1 MSSVSP
7 GIAYGIKTA
16 FPFTRAMQSPPN
28 VSFSAVTVIDIVY
41 NDSAKRS
48 PFQRGEKVTEARG
61 VSAAE
66 NALGFQKR
74 SFHLIP
80 HSVIIALCKC
90 GNFFKR

>member
-48 PFQRGEKVTEARG
+48 PFQRGEKV
-61 VSAAE
+61 VSAVE

>member
-7 GIAYGIKTA
+7 GIAYGIKTV

-28 VSFSAVTVIDIVY
+28 VSFSAVTVTGISC

-48 PFQRGEKVTEARG
+48 SFQRGERV

-66 NALGFQKR
+66 NTLDFQER

-80 HSVIIALCKC
+80 HSIIIALCKRS
-90 GNFFKR
+90 NFFKR

>member
-7 GIAYGIKTA
+7 GIAYGIKTV

-48 PFQRGEKVTEARG
+48 PFQRGERG
-61 VSAAE
+61 VSSAE
-66 NALGFQKR
+66 NTFGFQER

-80 HSVIIALCKC
+80 HSVIIVLCKH